1 MTPVNSFKKHQF
13 IKSIFETVT
22 IGAAL
27 ISIYLF
33 LITNFVNI
41 GLPIVIITIIFS
53 FIIFMAIIFVF
64 YSNITIEWYNFKEEI
79 EFEISSLKTTKLF
92 LKTMIEFSQKPRLK
106 KELKKEIKEINSNI
120 RKLNKKLI

>member
-1 MTPVNSFKKHQF
+1 MT
-13 IKSIFETVT
+13 
-22 IGAAL
+22 
-27 ISIYLF
+27 
-33 LITNFVNI
+33 
-41 GLPIVIITIIFS
+41 
-53 FIIFMAIIFVF
+53 IIFVF

>member
-1 MTPVNSFKKHQF
+1 MNSFKKHQF

>member
-1 MTPVNSFKKHQF
+1 VNSFKKHQF

-53 FIIFMAIIFVF
+53 FIIFMTIIFVF

>member
-22 IGAAL
+22 ISAAL
-27 ISIYLF
+27 IGIYLF

>member
-1 MTPVNSFKKHQF
+1 VNSFKKHQF

>member
-1 MTPVNSFKKHQF
+1 VTPVNSFKKHQF

>member
-1 MTPVNSFKKHQF
+1 VTPVNSFKKHQF

-53 FIIFMAIIFVF
+53 FIIFMTIIFVF